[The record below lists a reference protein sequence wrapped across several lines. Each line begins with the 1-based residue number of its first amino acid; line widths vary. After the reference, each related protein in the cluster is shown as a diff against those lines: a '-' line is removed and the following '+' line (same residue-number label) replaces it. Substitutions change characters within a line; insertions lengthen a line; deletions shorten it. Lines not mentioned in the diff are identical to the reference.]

1 MATHLEEEAQVE
13 ALKCWWKANGSS
25 IIAGV
30 VLGLAGIFGW
40 NTWQNHQR
48 TQAQQSSQLY
58 SQLLG
63 AVEQKQYE
71 LAEGIAQRLTSEYGK
86 TAYAD
91 FARLFQAKVAV
102 EKGQLEEAKK
112 SLGMLLTSSHDINF
126 RHIARMRQARV
137 FLAMGNPDD
146 GLKVLSSGE
155 AVNPGRFAGQYEEI
169 KGDLY
174 YALGKIPQ
182 AREAYR
188 KAIAL
193 GRTHAWLETK
203 LNDLAPASSVDK

>member
-13 ALKCWWKANGSS
+13 ALKRWWKANGSS

-30 VLGLAGIFGW
+30 ALGLAGIFGW
-40 NTWQNHQR
+40 NTWQNHQQ
-48 TQAQQSSQLY
+48 TQARQSSELY
-58 SQLLG
+58 SQLLN
-63 AVEQKQYE
+63 AVEQQQYE
-71 LAEGIAQRLTSEYGK
+71 LAEGIAQRLTGEYGK

-102 EKGQLEEAKK
+102 ERGKLEDAKK
-112 SLGMLLTSSHDINF
+112 VLGMLLTSSKDPNF
-126 RHIARMRQARV
+126 RHIARLRQARV

-146 GLKVLSSGE
+146 GLKVLNSSE
-155 AVNPGRFAGQYEEI
+155 AGDPGKFAGQYEEV

-174 YALGKIPQ
+174 FALGKLSK

-188 KAIAL
+188 KAIDL
-193 GRTHAWLETK
+193 GRVHAYLETK
-203 LNDLAPASSVDK
+203 LNDLTPASSVNK